1 MKLNR
6 WLNEFAAK
14 CHHHTH
20 WLEGLEPYEGK
31 LSRTVLRGGR
41 AGNSPL
47 PLGNIGCFSWATRA
61 VIRAGACCRGRRKEE
76 SRKQKAEIPVDLPG
90 NSTIHRALGQKART
104 LEW

>member
-20 WLEGLEPYEGK
+20 WLEGLEPYDGK
-31 LSRTVLRGGR
+31 LSSTVLRGGR

-47 PLGNIGCFSWATRA
+47 PLDLVKPKYPFSFP
-61 VIRAGACCRGRRKEE
+61 
-76 SRKQKAEIPVDLPG
+76 Q
-90 NSTIHRALGQKART
+90 
-104 LEW
+104 